1 MKKIKNLGL
10 YIVLIVL
17 AVSLVNIFINTGDDD
32 AKKNSVAELTYSQLV
47 KNVADGKIKSVEI
60 NHEQHVSGKFADGK
74 EFVTDILDAET
85 LPAKLAD
92 KGVEVKVIP
101 PKAESWYTALL
112 MSLLPTLLLI
122 VVWIFFMNRMQG
134 GGKMMDFAKSKAKMF
149 LDNRKKVKFD
159 DVAGCD
165 EAKEELHEVVEFL
178 KNPERFS
185 NLGARV
191 PKGILLLG
199 SPGTGKTL
207 LARACAGEAEV
218 PFFSI
223 SGSDFVEMFVG
234 VGAAR
239 VRDMFEQAHKMHPC
253 IIFIDEIDAVGRQR
267 GTGLGGGHDEREQ
280 TLNQLLIE
288 MDGFEDNSG
297 IIVIAATNRA
307 DVLDPALLRSGR
319 FDRQIVVD
327 RPDVKGREAI
337 LKVHIKNKKVAEG
350 VDMSVIAKRTPGFV
364 GADLENITNEAA
376 LLAARHGK
384 EMIEMPEFE
393 EAIDKV
399 IAGPERKSFVLTE
412 KDKKITAC
420 HEAGHAVVAS
430 KLEGATKVHK
440 VSIIPRGRALGLTW
454 QIPEEDRVHVRKNDL
469 LNEITTLLGGRCA
482 ESLKFDDVT
491 TGASNDL
498 ERATQTAREMV
509 MRYGM
514 SDKLGLVVLGQKQHE
529 VFLGRDFADESKNY
543 SGEVAYEIDKEVR
556 RIIDECFKKA
566 RKILEENDATLNE
579 LTSRLIEKEVLEGK
593 ELAELLGYPWEE
605 DSEIK
610 KTEKTAEQT
619 EEIVTAETP
628 SEETEA

>member
-1 MKKIKNLGL
+1 MKKIKHVGL
-10 YIVLIVL
+10 YIVLFVL
-17 AVSLVNIFINTGDDD
+17 AISLVNIFIDSGDSDGS
-32 AKKNSVAELTYSQLV
+32 KNSVTELTYSQLI
-47 KNVADGKIKSVEI
+47 KNVTDGKIKSVEI
-60 NHEQHVSGKFADGK
+60 NHDQHVKGKFKDGK
-74 EFVTDILDAET
+74 EFTTDILDGET
-85 LPAKLAD
+85 LPAKLAE

-101 PKAESWYTALL
+101 PKSDSWYSALF

-149 LDNRKKVKFD
+149 LDNRKKVTFS

-165 EAKEELHEVVEFL
+165 EAKEELREIVEFL
-178 KNPERFS
+178 KNPERFAK
-185 NLGARV
+185 LGARV

-337 LKVHIKNKKVAEG
+337 LKVHIKGKKVAES

-384 EMIEMPEFE
+384 EKIEMPEFE

-412 KDKKITAC
+412 KDKEITAC

-430 KLEGATKVHK
+430 KLNGATKVHK

-556 RIIDECFKKA
+556 SIIDECFKKA
-566 RKILEENDATLNE
+566 QKILEENNEALNE
-579 LTSRLIEKEVLEGK
+579 VTARLIEKEVLEGK

-605 DSEIK
+605 EPETIK
-610 KTEKTAEQT
+610 PEETAEQT
-619 EEIVTAETP
+619 EEVVTAETP

>member
-1 MKKIKNLGL
+1 MNKFKNIGV
-10 YIVLIVL
+10 YIVVIVL
-17 AVSLVNIFINTGDDD
+17 AVSLVNIFINPSTESE
-32 AKKNSVAELTYSQLV
+32 KKSVTEFTYSQLLQ
-47 KNVADGKIKSVEI
+47 NVADGKVKSVEI
-60 NHEQHVSGKFADGK
+60 DHNEHIKGVLSDGK
-74 EFVTDILDAET
+74 EFATDILDAET
-85 LPAKLAD
+85 LPAKLAE

-101 PKAESWYTALL
+101 PKESNWYTTLL

-122 VVWIFFMNRMQG
+122 AVWIFFMNRMQG
-134 GGKMMDFAKSKAKMF
+134 GGRMMDFARSKAKMF
-149 LDNRKKVKFD
+149 LDNRKKVTFA
-159 DVAGCD
+159 DVAGCN
-165 EAKEELHEVVEFL
+165 EAKEELMEIVEFL
-178 KNPERFS
+178 KKPDRFA

-191 PKGILLLG
+191 PKGVLLLG

-239 VRDMFEQAHKMHPC
+239 VRDMFDQAHKMHPC

-327 RPDVKGREAI
+327 VPDVKGREAI
-337 LKVHIKNKKVAEG
+337 LRVHLQNKKIADG
-350 VDMSVIAKRTPGFV
+350 VDIATIAKRTPGFV

-384 EMIEMPEFE
+384 EKIEMPEFE

-412 KDKKITAC
+412 RDKKITAC

-454 QIPEEDRVHVRKNDL
+454 QIPDTDKVHIAKNDL

-482 ESLKFDDVT
+482 ETLKFNDVT

-498 ERATQTAREMV
+498 ERATQAARDMV
-509 MRYGM
+509 TRYGM
-514 SDKLGLVVLGQKQHE
+514 SEKLGLVVLGRQQHE

-543 SGEVAYEIDKEVR
+543 SAEIAYEIDKEVR
-556 RIIDECFKKA
+556 NIIDSCFNKA
-566 RKILEENDATLNE
+566 KEILEANDAVLDE
-579 LTSRLIEKEVLEGK
+579 LTSRLLEKEVLEGN
-593 ELAELLGYPWEE
+593 ELAELLGYPPEE
-605 DSEIK
+605 EPETKS
-610 KTEKTAEQT
+610 AET
-619 EEIVTAETP
+619 EETQETLSKESI
-628 SEETEA
+628 SENTEA

>member
-17 AVSLVNIFINTGDDD
+17 AVSLVNIFINTGEDD
-32 AKKNSVAELTYSQLV
+32 AKKNSVVELTYSQLV

-101 PKAESWYTALL
+101 PKADSWYTALL

-178 KNPERFS
+178 KNPERFAK
-185 NLGARV
+185 LGARV

-337 LKVHIKNKKVAEG
+337 LKVHIKNKKVAES

-566 RKILEENDATLNE
+566 RKILEENDEILDEITL
-579 LTSRLIEKEVLEGK
+579 RLIDKEVLEGM

-610 KTEKTAEQT
+610 KTEKTTEQT
-619 EEIVTAETP
+619 EEVVITETP